1 MLKGMIVMI
10 KRVIIISIKIS
21 SLKIIIIII
30 WVVLMDLVDVTFIIK
45 D

>member
-30 WVVLMDLVDVTFIIK
+30 WVLLMDLVDVTFIIK